1 MRKLEDIVKR
11 QFTRSELDREFLRCC
26 AVNEERAI
34 TETPIITLS
43 RQMGSGGATIGKIVA
58 NELKFIFY
66 DREIIEHI
74 ARETGS
80 SKDHIARQEDTARDV
95 VGNLV
100 LNLLDSRHV
109 TDAVYARSLIRILR
123 TIAEEGRAVIIGRA
137 GSCILPQSLRI
148 RIVAPFELRV
158 QRMALLR
165 SIDEKAARNLV
176 LETDHARKRFLR
188 GFFGCDPNDALLYDL
203 IINTGSF
210 SLDHAAELIIARVR
224 QIWKEG

>member
-11 QFTRSELDREFLRCC
+11 QFKRSELDREFLKCC
-26 AVNEERAI
+26 ALNEERAI
-34 TETPIITLS
+34 AKSPIITVS
-43 RQMGSGGATIGKIVA
+43 RQMGSGGATIGKIIA

-80 SKDHIARQEDTARDV
+80 SKDHIARQENIPRDA
-95 VGNLV
+95 VGSLV

-109 TDAVYARSLIRILR
+109 ADTVYARSLIRIMR
-123 TIAEEGRAVIIGRA
+123 TIAEEGRTVIIGRA
-137 GSCILPQSLRI
+137 GSCILPQSLKVRVI
-148 RIVAPFELRV
+148 APFDLRV

-165 SIDEKAARNLV
+165 GIDEKAARQLV
-176 LETDHARKRFLR
+176 IETDHARKRFLR
-188 GFFGCDPNDALLYDL
+188 GFFGCDPDDALLYDL
-203 IINTGSF
+203 VINTGSF
-210 SLDHAAELIIARVR
+210 SLDHAADLIIARVR